1 MESPKRE
8 AVAMGR
14 PREFDESQALGR
26 ITEVFWA
33 KGFEGTSMSD
43 LVEATGLKKGSL
55 YAAFGDKQAMY
66 LAALGHYDREWISG
80 LVRCLSEDKP
90 PMARLERLLQSAING
105 AAGRK
110 AARGCFLCN
119 AAVDRAPADRA
130 AKRVVKASLARLE
143 TALVGLAAALP
154 LDQPEKTAQHL
165 LSVYFG
171 LRVLAKGGA
180 APADLRAAKE
190 SALEML
196 ALRLERAGI
205 A

>member
-1 MESPKRE
+1 
-8 AVAMGR
+8 MGR
-14 PREFDESQALGR
+14 PREFDESEALGR

-43 LVEATGLKKGSL
+43 LVAATGLKKGSL

-66 LAALGHYDREWISG
+66 LAALAHYDRKWVSG

-90 PMARLERLLQSAING
+90 PMARLERFLQSAIEG

-110 AARGCFLCN
+110 GARGCFLCN
-119 AAVDRAPADRA
+119 AAVDRAPTDRT
-130 AKRVVKASLARLE
+130 AKQVVKASLARLE
-143 TALVGLAAALP
+143 KALANLVAALP
-154 LDQPEKTAQHL
+154 VAQPEKTAQHL

-171 LRVLAKGGA
+171 LRVLAKGGG
-180 APADLRAAKE
+180 APADLKAAKE

-196 ALRLERAGI
+196 ALRSERAGV